1 LCLVFDRVAQ
11 KGAIATHISTA
22 IAGIDIA
29 AVESSAFIRIRKQ
42 GGTDQMN
49 DLAFNVNGDAFDVPA
64 SVAAWRVRRL
74 KPRGAPELVYA
85 RDGRP
90 LTLSVES
97 DVDDLRDAVNTSGK
111 YRLDPINEDG
121 RCVEGV
127 PAAYIQIT
135 KGERNADMS
144 SERSHDTRSD
154 GALAGLSQAI
164 VEAVKLNAEAL
175 RQNAEISR
183 CAIDRLPQLMDA
195 MTTMLHVATGAGL
208 HAIQQRDL
216 AYDDAESEPR
226 ASVQSTIAT
235 GIDINVILGQGL
247 AQLTESIMKKMPSL
261 GGILDPRKAY
271 AEGQK
276 ERHTKQLGS
285 GHLQSQPT
293 TQPIPTTGSM
303 SATTP
308 TSTAQHDTSSDS
320 VTAMHTD
327 AGTLLHFAAIQNALT
342 PTERELAGAIAQ
354 ELTIEQ
360 RAAWLGELKAMAV
373 PDAVTRI
380 RTMLVQLA
388 QNAPPTVDAHAQAT
402 PITPATAQT
411 GAAS

>member
-1 LCLVFDRVAQ
+1 
-11 KGAIATHISTA
+11 
-22 IAGIDIA
+22 
-29 AVESSAFIRIRKQ
+29 
-42 GGTDQMN
+42 
-49 DLAFNVNGDAFDVPA
+49 
-64 SVAAWRVRRL
+64 
-74 KPRGAPELVYA
+74 
-85 RDGRP
+85 
-90 LTLSVES
+90 
-97 DVDDLRDAVNTSGK
+97 
-111 YRLDPINEDG
+111 
-121 RCVEGV
+121 
-127 PAAYIQIT
+127 
-135 KGERNADMS
+135 MS
-144 SERSHDTRSD
+144 SERGHDTRSD

-216 AYDDAESEPR
+216 AYDDAENDPR
-226 ASVQSTIAT
+226 TAVQSTITT

-271 AEGQK
+271 FEGQK
-276 ERHTKQLGS
+276 ERQTKQLAA
-285 GHLQSQPT
+285 GHVQSQPAAQT
-293 TQPIPTTGSM
+293 TATAVSMIPT
-303 SATTP
+303 AP
-308 TSTAQHDTSSDS
+308 PAPAQHDASSDS
-320 VTAMHTD
+320 ASAMHTD

-354 ELTIEQ
+354 ELTPEQ
-360 RAAWLGELKAMAV
+360 RAAWLGELKTLGV

-380 RTMLVQLA
+380 RTTLVQLA
-388 QNAPPTVDAHAQAT
+388 QGAPPPPNTETLLQTT
-402 PITPATAQT
+402 PTAKATAEN